1 MRVAF
6 WSGHSHARYA
16 GSTWYADTFWHN
28 LHDHCVAHVNVDSVG
43 GMGATVLSEGNSMSQ
58 LRGFGSAA
66 IEQIAGQRLA
76 ARRYGRAGDQSFWG
90 HGIPAM
96 LMSLSEQPPENADP
110 VLLALHHQIS
120 GGAGGGGGLGS
131 WWHTPEDTVD
141 KIDPDFLRRDATI
154 YTLLLYR
161 LCTLPVLPLDYTAV
175 VSDLNAVVAVLRA
188 KVGDHLDLNPI
199 TDELSRLDSAVNRL
213 HATIAASDTADARAS
228 AALNR
233 CLVRVG
239 HALIPIDYTTSGP
252 FDHDGAVPTQPLPAL
267 QPAASLGTM
276 DSESD
281 AYHFLVTR
289 LVRERNRILQG
300 LREATAAIDETL
312 ADLNKT

>member
-1 MRVAF
+1 
-6 WSGHSHARYA
+6 
-16 GSTWYADTFWHN
+16 
-28 LHDHCVAHVNVDSVG
+28 
-43 GMGATVLSEGNSMSQ
+43 MSQ

-110 VLLALHHQIS
+110 ILLALHHQIS

-161 LCTLPVLPLDYTAV
+161 LCTLPILPLEYAAV
-175 VSDLNAVVAVLRA
+175 VSELSAVVADLRA
-188 KVGDHLDLNPI
+188 KAGDHLDLAPVA
-199 TDELSRLDSAVNRL
+199 DELSRLETAVDRL
-213 HATIAASDTADARAS
+213 QKAITAADTTDEQTS

-239 HALIPIDYTTSGP
+239 HGLIPIDYTTSGP
-252 FDHDGAVPTQPLPAL
+252 FDHDGAVPTRPLPAL
-267 QPAASLGTM
+267 QPATTLSTM
-276 DSESD
+276 DAESD

-289 LVRERNRILQG
+289 LVRERNRIVQG
-300 LREATAAIDETL
+300 LREATAVVDETL
-312 ADLNKT
+312 ADLNPA